1 MGRLSGRQTPSG
13 PKGRAPVTGRK
24 RASMAVNRAIPGQL
38 RDEEMQAIEL
48 LARLVPKGGQIV
60 EVGSLLGLS
69 SWIWAKNAAEGVT
82 VHCLDPWELAG
93 GGNFQKL
100 ASSHRQTFTRDQ
112 FLRNVADC
120 DNIQAHRGFSPQD
133 FQDWAQPVDLYFEDA
148 VHTDPIL
155 AQNLAFWS
163 GRLAP
168 AGIVSGH
175 DYVEKFADVRRGA
188 RALARSLGRRLQ
200 VIGSLWFA
208 LPAEA
213 AYREAAERRAI
224 VEALD
229 ALAARHRPG
238 ALIMKDEIEE
248 AVALIG
254 AQGPMAGDIEIAARG
269 SAPEGGGTA
278 PAARG
283 VFTNRSAEA
292 IPCRINET
300 VYAEIGYEIYE
311 GGVKAG
317 TGRIPVD
324 GDSILPG
331 QAIPFEIPL
340 DPLPPKDAQLK
351 IGLLYR
357 HAMWLDRK
365 GIASKIVKISDMT
378 E

>member
-1 MGRLSGRQTPSG
+1 
-13 PKGRAPVTGRK
+13 
-24 RASMAVNRAIPGQL
+24 MAVNRAIPGQL